1 MNLTQ
6 QNKGQND
13 FMAKFAEHHKEF
25 KYPNVLLMGQSG
37 SGKTRSICNL
47 DPKKTLIIV
56 TEKSTLTFPKAKAF
70 YEANAVRDI
79 KGFHQVMQCIMQESM
94 NPNINTIILD
104 SFTGLWRSA
113 LKLAQQEAQGFAV
126 WDKFA
131 TYMQSFLDLISD
143 IKQVCVIIAHS
154 EKISVTEQDSE
165 YETEVMIE
173 GKKIKKIPISSQFEI
188 TLVSKKD
195 YETDT
200 QVRYSF
206 YTNALK
212 NTPAKSPEGMLD
224 RVMSNDLNLVVNG
237 IKSYFG
243 E

>member
-13 FMAKFAEHHKEF
+13 FMKKFAEHHKGF

-47 DPKKTLIIV
+47 DPKKTLVIV
-56 TEKSTLTFPKAKAF
+56 TEKSTLTFPKAKTF
-70 YEANAVRDI
+70 YDSNVVKDI

-94 NPNINTIILD
+94 NPNIDVIVLD

-131 TYMQSFLDLISD
+131 NYVQSFLDLISD
-143 IKQVCVIIAHS
+143 IKQICVIIAHS
-154 EKISVTEQDSE
+154 EKMSVNEQDSE
-165 YETEVMIE
+165 YETEVVIE

-188 TLVSKKD
+188 VLFSKKD

-200 QVRYSF
+200 EVKYSF

-224 RVMSNDLNLVVNG
+224 RTMPNDLMQVVET
-237 IKSYFG
+237 IKEYY
-243 E
+243 